1 LKQSL
6 LHATSFRP
14 LASLFRLNKC
24 KATVGDP
31 HIHSSNLVA
40 VLCINAA
47 PVQMRETHLYP
58 CVCVWRARS
67 ASLFNVLLPGACCL
81 GLLSVSA
88 GAGVAVPGRDPVHGV
103 LGHWHCATTKIC
115 ERQDLLPCACAAEP
129 CWGAGRGLPQLQER
143 RRCCRGSSHCCCL
156 TWGLWLF
163 KLLSPSDQQKEKT
176 HQPTGGLQWPVKVR
190 AQWSEWTVTSL
201 VCFLLIFFY
210 RATHLGERKVKWL
223 RLQRRWWCCVRWK
236 CIERWKGRGFWH
248 DEKRGQARSWWI
260 KMWGG
265 QHLNCWAFLC
275 KDRRRETASQCS
287 LVCHQGRTMPKAGGD
302 RWDDQNKDG
311 EGLEGP
317 E

>member
-1 LKQSL
+1 
-6 LHATSFRP
+6 
-14 LASLFRLNKC
+14 
-24 KATVGDP
+24 
-31 HIHSSNLVA
+31 
-40 VLCINAA
+40 
-47 PVQMRETHLYP
+47 MRETHLYP
-58 CVCVWRARS
+58 CVCVCGELDRRVY
-67 ASLFNVLLPGACCL
+67 LMCCCL

-201 VCFLLIFFY
+201 VCFLLIFFLPRY
-210 RATHLGERKVKWL
+210 SSWWKKGQMASIATTVVVLCEMEVHWEVKREGILTWREERASEKLMNKD
-223 RLQRRWWCCVRWK
+223 VRWTTPK
-236 CIERWKGRGFWH
+236 LLSF
-248 DEKRGQARSWWI
+248 
-260 KMWGG
+260 
-265 QHLNCWAFLC
+265 
-275 KDRRRETASQCS
+275 S
-287 LVCHQGRTMPKAGGD
+287 LQ
-302 RWDDQNKDG
+302 
-311 EGLEGP
+311 GP
-317 E
+317 EEGDSQPV